1 MTYTQLKEMLTQ
13 NDIKLK
19 ELANDLG
26 YTISAMNVNWSKK
39 EISGKAEKS
48 FLLYI
53 KVRKLEKENREL
65 QKLIS
70 EKKKNIELSNNL
82 SSKALQIAQQKCSNN
97 NINLEEYLSSL
108 VMVNI

>member
-1 MTYTQLKEMLTQ
+1 MTYTQLKEMLAQ

-53 KVRKLEKENREL
+53 KARNLEKENSEL

-70 EKKKNIELSNNL
+70 EKRRTLNYQTTYLLKLYRLLNRN
-82 SSKALQIAQQKCSNN
+82 AQR
-97 NINLEEYLSSL
+97 I
-108 VMVNI
+108 I

>member
-1 MTYTQLKEMLTQ
+1 MLAQ

-53 KVRKLEKENREL
+53 KARNLEKENSEL

-82 SSKALQIAQQKCSNN
+82 SSKALQIAQQKCSKN